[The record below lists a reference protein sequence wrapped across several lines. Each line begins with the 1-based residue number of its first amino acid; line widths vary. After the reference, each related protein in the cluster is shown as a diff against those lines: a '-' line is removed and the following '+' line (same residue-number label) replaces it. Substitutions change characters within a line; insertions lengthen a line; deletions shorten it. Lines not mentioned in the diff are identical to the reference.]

1 MDYTAFGTITMQRN
15 VPVTVTAARML
26 VLLPET
32 PMDIRYA
39 NQKVN
44 TAFLVRKQYV
54 DEMSPLKSTH
64 LVKRWR
70 LEPSDKAAFKSEK
83 R

>member
-1 MDYTAFGTITMQRN
+1 MQRN

-64 LVKRWR
+64 L
-70 LEPSDKAAFKSEK
+70 FKVTSSFSGLSATTGAYK
-83 R
+83 

>member
-1 MDYTAFGTITMQRN
+1 M
-15 VPVTVTAARML
+15 
-26 VLLPET
+26 
-32 PMDIRYA
+32 
-39 NQKVN
+39 N

-70 LEPSDKAAFKSEK
+70 LEPSDKAAFKRGEK
-83 R
+83 VEPKSR